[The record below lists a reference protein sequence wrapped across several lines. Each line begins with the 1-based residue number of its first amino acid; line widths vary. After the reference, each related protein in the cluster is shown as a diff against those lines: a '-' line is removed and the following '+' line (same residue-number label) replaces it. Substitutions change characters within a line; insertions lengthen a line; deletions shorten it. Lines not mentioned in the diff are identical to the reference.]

1 MTQILP
7 YVSGQIVLI
16 IYSSDPDSLNYGKHY
31 TAEQVVDL
39 FSPDADSIEIVKNWL
54 AESGV
59 KGVTTPKSKGWIDF
73 KTTAKKLETLLET
86 TYHVYEYTATGD
98 KHLGTDSYKL
108 PSQVSQ
114 HVDFITPGIVTDKI
128 VPVTVSES
136 GVQPGRPLKLTPI
149 SAAEVKKLSS
159 STQGTSHAI
168 FAARFYLKFFNSCRL
183 AVRHAHDTSL
193 HQSSIQYHGR
203 NAQKPK

>member
-1 MTQILP
+1 M
-7 YVSGQIVLI
+7 I
-16 IYSSDPDSLNYGKHY
+16 ISSSDPDSPNYGKHY

-39 FSPDADSIEIVKNWL
+39 FSPDPDSIDIVKNWL

-59 KGVTTPKSKGWIDF
+59 EGVTTPKSKGWIDF
-73 KTTAKKLETLLET
+73 KTTAKKLENLLET

-128 VPVTVSES
+128 VPVAVSES
-136 GVQPGRPLKLTPI
+136 GVQPGRPLHLTPI

-159 STQGTSHAI
+159 STQGKSQVI
-168 FAARFYLKFFNSCRL
+168 LAAQSYLRFINRCRL
-183 AVRHAHDTSL
+183 AVRHTHDTNL
-193 HQSSIQYHGR
+193 HQGSIQHNGR
-203 NAQKPK
+203 NAQKPQEQAGNI